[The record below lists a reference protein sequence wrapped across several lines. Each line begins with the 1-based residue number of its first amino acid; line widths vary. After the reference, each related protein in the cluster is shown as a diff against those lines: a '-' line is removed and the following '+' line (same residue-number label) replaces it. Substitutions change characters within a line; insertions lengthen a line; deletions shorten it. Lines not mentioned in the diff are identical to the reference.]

1 MSTTQLYEKEVT
13 LQADRRRSGVEL
25 IKIISDLW
33 YDKSIELVLFR
44 NHLIDRN
51 VSEIL
56 NLHEYAGEFVGKPIS
71 ILDSVEIASVILSL
85 DLPPS
90 KLDIGKLTYEYGL
103 LDEKYPDVYIGK
115 VNIVYEQELIEEY
128 SVMSSPVLI
137 FFKNGEEV
145 DRITGAVSKH
155 KIEEA
160 IEKNK

>member
-1 MSTTQLYEKEVT
+1 MQKV
-13 LQADRRRSGVEL
+13 
-25 IKIISDLW
+25 ISDTCRFGR
-33 YDKSIELVLFR
+33 KI
-44 NHLIDRN
+44 
-51 VSEIL
+51 
-56 NLHEYAGEFVGKPIS
+56 
-71 ILDSVEIASVILSL
+71 
-85 DLPPS
+85 
-90 KLDIGKLTYEYGL
+90 
-103 LDEKYPDVYIGK
+103 YIGK

>member
-1 MSTTQLYEKEVT
+1 MAERLNKDSFQEKV
-13 LQADRRRSGVEL
+13 LNASGLAIADFY
-25 IKIISDLW
+25 SDSCIPCKKL
-33 YDKSIELVLFR
+33 SP
-44 NHLIDRN
+44 
-51 VSEIL
+51 IL
-56 NLHEYAGEFVGKPIS
+56 A
-71 ILDSVEIASVILSL
+71 D
-85 DLPPS
+85 
-90 KLDIGKLTYEYGL
+90 
-103 LDEKYPDVYIGK
+103 LDEKYP

>member
-1 MSTTQLYEKEVT
+1 MAERLNKDSFQEKV
-13 LQADRRRSGVEL
+13 LNASGLAIADFY
-25 IKIISDLW
+25 SDSCIPCKKL
-33 YDKSIELVLFR
+33 SQ
-44 NHLIDRN
+44 
-51 VSEIL
+51 IL
-56 NLHEYAGEFVGKPIS
+56 A
-71 ILDSVEIASVILSL
+71 D
-85 DLPPS
+85 
-90 KLDIGKLTYEYGL
+90 

>member
-1 MSTTQLYEKEVT
+1 MRQV
-13 LQADRRRSGVEL
+13 LQSQDFYSDSCIPCKKLSPILAD
-25 IKIISDLW
+25 
-33 YDKSIELVLFR
+33 
-44 NHLIDRN
+44 
-51 VSEIL
+51 
-56 NLHEYAGEFVGKPIS
+56 
-71 ILDSVEIASVILSL
+71 
-85 DLPPS
+85 
-90 KLDIGKLTYEYGL
+90 

-160 IEKNK
+160 IEKNKIVKHITKTDKRQNKTYL

>member
-1 MSTTQLYEKEVT
+1 MAERLNKDSFQEKV
-13 LQADRRRSGVEL
+13 LNALGLAIADFY
-25 IKIISDLW
+25 SDSCIPCKKL
-33 YDKSIELVLFR
+33 SP
-44 NHLIDRN
+44 
-51 VSEIL
+51 IL
-56 NLHEYAGEFVGKPIS
+56 A
-71 ILDSVEIASVILSL
+71 D
-85 DLPPS
+85 
-90 KLDIGKLTYEYGL
+90 

-115 VNIVYEQELIEEY
+115 VNIVYEEY

>member
-1 MSTTQLYEKEVT
+1 MAERLNKDSFQEKV
-13 LQADRRRSGVEL
+13 LNASGL
-25 IKIISDLW
+25 
-33 YDKSIELVLFR
+33 
-44 NHLIDRN
+44 
-51 VSEIL
+51 
-56 NLHEYAGEFVGKPIS
+56 A
-71 ILDSVEIASVILSL
+71 IA
-85 DLPPS
+85 
-90 KLDIGKLTYEYGL
+90 
-103 LDEKYPDVYIGK
+103 DVYIGK

>member
-1 MSTTQLYEKEVT
+1 MHQVLQSQTSTLTVVFHAKSYLRY
-13 LQADRRRSGVEL
+13 LQIWTDV
-25 IKIISDLW
+25 
-33 YDKSIELVLFR
+33 F
-44 NHLIDRN
+44 
-51 VSEIL
+51 
-56 NLHEYAGEFVGKPIS
+56 
-71 ILDSVEIASVILSL
+71 
-85 DLPPS
+85 
-90 KLDIGKLTYEYGL
+90 IGN
-103 LDEKYPDVYIGK
+103 

>member
-1 MSTTQLYEKEVT
+1 MQ
-13 LQADRRRSGVEL
+13 
-25 IKIISDLW
+25 IISW
-33 YDKSIELVLFR
+33 FFR
-44 NHLIDRN
+44 YLLKQESSYGRKIKQRQLSGKG
-51 VSEIL
+51 VPCKKLSPIL
-56 NLHEYAGEFVGKPIS
+56 A
-71 ILDSVEIASVILSL
+71 D
-85 DLPPS
+85 
-90 KLDIGKLTYEYGL
+90 

>member
-1 MSTTQLYEKEVT
+1 MEERLNKDSYQDKVLKASGLANEDFYSDSCIQCKK
-13 LQADRRRSGVEL
+13 LSPILAD
-25 IKIISDLW
+25 
-33 YDKSIELVLFR
+33 
-44 NHLIDRN
+44 
-51 VSEIL
+51 
-56 NLHEYAGEFVGKPIS
+56 
-71 ILDSVEIASVILSL
+71 
-85 DLPPS
+85 
-90 KLDIGKLTYEYGL
+90 

>member
-1 MSTTQLYEKEVT
+1 MQKVSPIL
-13 LQADRRRSGVEL
+13 AD
-25 IKIISDLW
+25 
-33 YDKSIELVLFR
+33 
-44 NHLIDRN
+44 
-51 VSEIL
+51 
-56 NLHEYAGEFVGKPIS
+56 
-71 ILDSVEIASVILSL
+71 
-85 DLPPS
+85 
-90 KLDIGKLTYEYGL
+90 

-115 VNIVYEQELIEEY
+115 VNIVYEQELIEGY

>member
-1 MSTTQLYEKEVT
+1 MAERLNKDSFQEKV
-13 LQADRRRSGVEL
+13 LNASGLAIADFY
-25 IKIISDLW
+25 SDSCIPCKKL
-33 YDKSIELVLFR
+33 SP
-44 NHLIDRN
+44 
-51 VSEIL
+51 IL
-56 NLHEYAGEFVGKPIS
+56 
-71 ILDSVEIASVILSL
+71 
-85 DLPPS
+85 
-90 KLDIGKLTYEYGL
+90 
-103 LDEKYPDVYIGK
+103 DVYIGK

>member
-1 MSTTQLYEKEVT
+1 MHQVLQSQTSTLTVVFHAIL
-13 LQADRRRSGVEL
+13 AD
-25 IKIISDLW
+25 
-33 YDKSIELVLFR
+33 
-44 NHLIDRN
+44 
-51 VSEIL
+51 
-56 NLHEYAGEFVGKPIS
+56 
-71 ILDSVEIASVILSL
+71 
-85 DLPPS
+85 
-90 KLDIGKLTYEYGL
+90 

>member
-1 MSTTQLYEKEVT
+1 MAERLNKDSFQEKV
-13 LQADRRRSGVEL
+13 LNALGLAIADFY
-25 IKIISDLW
+25 SDSCIPCKNL
-33 YDKSIELVLFR
+33 SP
-44 NHLIDRN
+44 
-51 VSEIL
+51 IL
-56 NLHEYAGEFVGKPIS
+56 A
-71 ILDSVEIASVILSL
+71 D
-85 DLPPS
+85 
-90 KLDIGKLTYEYGL
+90 

>member
-1 MSTTQLYEKEVT
+1 MHQVLQSQTSTLTVVFHAKKLSPI
-13 LQADRRRSGVEL
+13 LAD
-25 IKIISDLW
+25 
-33 YDKSIELVLFR
+33 
-44 NHLIDRN
+44 
-51 VSEIL
+51 
-56 NLHEYAGEFVGKPIS
+56 
-71 ILDSVEIASVILSL
+71 
-85 DLPPS
+85 
-90 KLDIGKLTYEYGL
+90 